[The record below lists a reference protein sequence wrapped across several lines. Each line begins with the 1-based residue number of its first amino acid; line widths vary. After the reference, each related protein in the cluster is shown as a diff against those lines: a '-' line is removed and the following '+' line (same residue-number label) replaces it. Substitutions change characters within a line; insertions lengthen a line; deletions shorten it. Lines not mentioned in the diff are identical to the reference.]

1 MGSAFFSAPTTLP
14 HIVALEE
21 KLFEE
26 KTYVAFAI
34 WMTSIPEHA
43 TVFHI

>member
-1 MGSAFFSAPTTLP
+1 MNSRAQFLPSMGSAFFSAPTTLP

-26 KTYVAFAI
+26 KFRLHEDQT
-34 WMTSIPEHA
+34 
-43 TVFHI
+43 